1 LTRTLPYALAQ
12 FLVVAFQW
20 MSMLFLPLHFKAEG
34 VSETGVGVLISVFSL
49 STLVLVL
56 PLGIL
61 SDRLPPRPMMAAGA
75 AVAFAAYALAPGVQ
89 GVGWLAVVVALAGAG
104 FTLSSISL
112 YSLFFKRV
120 GDQRRG
126 AEVSLFHI
134 GGIIGAGLASWC
146 CGELVQATGS
156 TAVVFPLGAA
166 CAAGWAAATLLLPPT
181 RSIAFPILEYGR
193 DLRQP
198 RTWLLIAI
206 MFVTASHAGFE
217 QTGYTLLQTEIIG
230 LTAGQVG
237 LVFFVLSLWM
247 CAITVWTGNRH
258 DRVGGQ
264 PVLWMGLALV
274 ISGGFMAA
282 SGSAAGVWDFTVYR
296 VLHTAGDSVF
306 NLLILVVASLI
317 FPRRRAGGAFAFAL
331 TVRTASIFL
340 FANLGGLVGE
350 VFGFDRAFHLSG
362 SIEVAGGLM
371 LLVCRRRLRT
381 IFLIDRREPR

>member
-20 MSMLFLPLHFKAEG
+20 TSMLFLPLHFKALG
-34 VSETGVGVLISVFSL
+34 VSETGIGVLISVFSL
-49 STLVLVL
+49 STLLLVL

-61 SDRLPPRPMMAAGA
+61 SDRLPPRPMMTAGA
-75 AVAFAAYALAPGVQ
+75 AVVFAAYALAPGVKD
-89 GVGWLAVVVALAGAG
+89 VGWMAVVVALAGAG
-104 FTLSSISL
+104 YTLSSISL

-120 GDQRRG
+120 GADRRG
-126 AEVSLFHI
+126 AEVSLFNI

-146 CGELVQATGS
+146 CGELVQSTGS
-156 TAVVFPLGAA
+156 TTVVFPLGAI
-166 CAAGWAAATLLLPPT
+166 CALGWAAASWLLPAT
-181 RSIAFPILEYGR
+181 RRIAFPILEYGR
-193 DLRQP
+193 DLRQT
-198 RTWLLIAI
+198 RTWVLIAV

-217 QTGYTLLQTEIIG
+217 HAGYTLLQTEVIG

-237 LVFFVLSLWM
+237 LVFFFLSLWM

-264 PVLWMGLALV
+264 PVLWMGIALV

-282 SGSAAGVWDFTVYR
+282 SGSAAGVWDFAIYR

-306 NLLILVVASLI
+306 NLLILVVASII

-331 TVRTASIFL
+331 TVNTASFFL

-350 VFGFDRAFHLSG
+350 IFGLDRAFHLSG
-362 SIEVAGGLM
+362 AIEIAGGLM
-371 LLVCRRRLRT
+371 LLLFRRRLRT
-381 IFLIDRREPR
+381 IFLIERREPA